1 MVVLV
6 SCPHHGGH
14 VLQAV
19 EVILTLC
26 PHCILIVEIVSLL
39 LLHEVVSSHCMHLLL
54 LHKAA
59 PLRTSTGQG

>member
-6 SCPHHGGH
+6 SCPHHGGC

-19 EVILTLC
+19 EVTLVLH
-26 PHCILIVEIVSLL
+26 PSCILIVEVVLSLS
-39 LLHEVVSSHCMHLLL
+39 LHEVVLSHRAHSLLL
-54 LHKAA
+54 REVA